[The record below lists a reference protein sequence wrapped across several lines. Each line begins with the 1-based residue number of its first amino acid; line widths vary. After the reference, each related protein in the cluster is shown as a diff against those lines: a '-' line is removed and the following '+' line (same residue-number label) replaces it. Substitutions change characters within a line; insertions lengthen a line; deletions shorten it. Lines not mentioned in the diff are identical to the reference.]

1 MIHAKF
7 MHSSSDRKHFD
18 GIDVLRGISIIAVVI
33 HHSNIRM
40 LIEDVPV
47 KHIFP
52 DRLES
57 FLFWNGQNG
66 VTVFF
71 AISGFLITSTA
82 LRRWPSI
89 DALKIKSF
97 YRLRF
102 ARIAPLLLALL
113 AILSLLHLLGINDY
127 VISPDRS
134 NLPRAL
140 LAALTFHIN
149 WLESVRGYL
158 PGSWDVLW
166 SLSVEEVFYL
176 FFPLLCRFIKV
187 RFLLIGI
194 ILLVVGIGPFAR
206 TVLTHNS
213 YWADNGYLSCMDSIA
228 LGCLTAMLA
237 RSIKLSNAVAWT
249 ARLSGAAL
257 MFLVCAANP
266 VAARLGLYR
275 TGLDATGLAL
285 GTCLVMLAIAQ
296 SNDPG
301 SKFTAP
307 MRWYGRHSYEI
318 YLTHMFFVFSFTRT
332 FIALNL
338 SLHWILPIYF
348 VTLLLSGFLGAF
360 IARYYSEP
368 LNKKLRENLAP
379 SLHPENLTHQ

>member
-1 MIHAKF
+1 MGY
-7 MHSSSDRKHFD
+7 SPTSRHFD
-18 GIDVLRGISIIAVVI
+18 SIDVFRGISIIAVVL

-57 FLFWNGQNG
+57 ILFWNGQNG
-66 VTVFF
+66 VTIFF
-71 AISGFLITSTA
+71 AISGFLITTTA
-82 LRRWPSI
+82 LRRWPQL
-89 DALKIKSF
+89 DALSVKSF

-113 AILSLLHLLGINDY
+113 TVLSLLHLLRFDDY
-127 VISPDRS
+127 VIPPERA

-176 FFPLLCRFIKV
+176 LFPLLCRFIKI
-187 RFLLIGI
+187 RPLLIAI
-194 ILLVVGIGPFAR
+194 FLVVVGIGPFAR

-228 LGCLTAMLA
+228 LGCITAMLA
-237 RSIKLSNAVAWT
+237 RSIKLSSAVAWI

-257 MFLVCAANP
+257 MLLVCAANP
-266 VAARLGLYR
+266 IAAGLGLYK
-275 TGLDATGLAL
+275 TGLDATALAL

-296 SNDPG
+296 SNAPG
-301 SKFTAP
+301 TKFTAP
-307 MRWYGRHSYEI
+307 IRWYGRHSYEI
-318 YLTHMFFVFSFTRT
+318 YLTHMFLVFPFTRI
-332 FIALNL
+332 FIARNL

-348 VTLLLSGFLGAF
+348 VTLLLAGLLGAL

-368 LNKKLRENLAP
+368 LNRKLRENLP
-379 SLHPENLTHQ
+379 RSLNPETLPQK